1 MFFRKK
7 ARNSDYALAGNCGF
21 TEESR
26 AEAIRNLCGNEALY
40 EKYLSRFRESRGNSA
55 AEIRTLFEAGDF
67 ENARI
72 QSHSLKGL
80 AATLGLLSISQTAAS
95 LEKMFLDLSK
105 NPIDENALFSALTHL
120 ERELAAVCR

>member
-7 ARNSDYALAGNCGF
+7 DVNSDSVSADDRGF

-26 AEAIRNLCGNEALY
+26 AEAIRNLCGNEAIY
-40 EKYLSRFRESRGNSA
+40 EKYLARFRESHSGSA
-55 AEIRTLFEAGDF
+55 TEIRTLFEAGDF

-80 AATLGLLSISQTAAS
+80 AATLGLLPISQTAAS
-95 LEKMFLDLSK
+95 LALVGVR
-105 NPIDENALFSALTHL
+105 NPEALRKAFRRNRKAMRPVHD
-120 ERELAAVCR
+120 

>member
-7 ARNSDYALAGNCGF
+7 ARNSDCALAGNCGF

-80 AATLGLLSISQTAAS
+80 LSISQTAAS

-105 NPIDENALFSALTHL
+105 NPIDENALFSALAHL

>member
-7 ARNSDYALAGNCGF
+7 DVNSDSVSADDRGF

-26 AEAIRNLCGNEALY
+26 AEAIRNLCGNEAIY
-40 EKYLSRFRESRGNSA
+40 EKYLARFRESHSGSA
-55 AEIRTLFEAGDF
+55 TEIRTLFEAGDF

-80 AATLGLLSISQTAAS
+80 AATLGLLPISQTAAS
-95 LEKMFLDLSK
+95 LEKMLLDSSDGL
-105 NPIDENALFSALTHL
+105 IDKDALFSALDRL
-120 ERELAAVCR
+120 ERELSVVCR